1 MLDEKDLQA
10 IDEIFARRMNVILES
25 AIMPKFNL
33 LAENQKTMMETRIP
47 EDEFE
52 DLKEDVQMLH
62 AVVRKH
68 SREIAELKHA

>member
-1 MLDEKDLQA
+1 MLDERDLQA
-10 IDEIFARRMNVILES
+10 IDEIFAHRMSVILES

-52 DLKEDVQMLH
+52 SLKEDVQMLR

>member
-10 IDEIFARRMNVILES
+10 IDEIFAHRMNVILES

-52 DLKEDVQMLH
+52 DLKEDVQMLR

>member
-1 MLDEKDLQA
+1 
-10 IDEIFARRMNVILES
+10 
-25 AIMPKFNL
+25 MPKFNL

-52 DLKEDVQMLH
+52 DLKEDVQMLR

>member
-10 IDEIFARRMNVILES
+10 IDEIFAHRMKVILES

-52 DLKEDVQMLH
+52 DLKEDVQMLR